1 MEISSEAPKSSL
13 STKLIFIL
21 FGVASLLGWNAL
33 LTELELFDFFLHSMN
48 PFVSFSFLN
57 YILNIAFLF
66 LLMIKKDLFSLKF
79 QLIGGII
86 GSIVFLILIPACT
99 LLLEKDSYANR
110 FSTGTLVV
118 LMGFINALC
127 SGGFFN
133 LVSFFPLE
141 MIVSLSAGQGF
152 SGIAMNVLQYI
163 VLVSINIDTKDKTE
177 KEIEDEKKR
186 KYPIRGWVFFSIS
199 SLILLICLILL
210 LVNYNTPYFQY
221 YLKKANKS
229 NKEDEKTGLI
239 EGEKEVNQD
248 NDLEYNEL
256 KGVKTEHSFMEIFYK
271 IWDLN
276 LLMAYIYIVTF
287 ALFPNASII
296 QDLFNLKKNYGDY
309 NSNTIILIYNVFDT
323 IGRYLVA
330 KVKPTKK
337 LNLIV
342 ILGRSIL
349 LFTLIFN
356 YCCQVKLDFNINLT
370 SILLIINVALLAAT
384 NGIGTTLCFGI
395 APNEVED
402 EYKGQVGT
410 TLSFFLIVGI
420 FLGACVSFGTD
431 AILKS
436 FEK

>member
-1 MEISSEAPKSSL
+1 
-13 STKLIFIL
+13 
-21 FGVASLLGWNAL
+21 
-33 LTELELFDFFLHSMN
+33 
-48 PFVSFSFLN
+48 
-57 YILNIAFLF
+57 
-66 LLMIKKDLFSLKF
+66 
-79 QLIGGII
+79 
-86 GSIVFLILIPACT
+86 
-99 LLLEKDSYANR
+99 
-110 FSTGTLVV
+110 
-118 LMGFINALC
+118 
-127 SGGFFN
+127 
-133 LVSFFPLE
+133 
-141 MIVSLSAGQGF
+141 
-152 SGIAMNVLQYI
+152 
-163 VLVSINIDTKDKTE
+163 
-177 KEIEDEKKR
+177 
-186 KYPIRGWVFFSIS
+186 
-199 SLILLICLILL
+199 
-210 LVNYNTPYFQY
+210 
-221 YLKKANKS
+221 
-229 NKEDEKTGLI
+229 
-239 EGEKEVNQD
+239 
-248 NDLEYNEL
+248 
-256 KGVKTEHSFMEIFYK
+256 MEIFYK